1 MSDKESNVFE
11 RIESENITPMSRR
24 ERWSDTFQSWVVT
37 PFEIIWEDTRT
48 KVGSII
54 LVAYILMGTLG
65 VWVTDPPKLNEG
77 PSYLGMLNS
86 EHVIQPLGI
95 PEFSVLG
102 WTYTGIWK
110 YPLGTNNWGVDI
122 MEQAVHATPD
132 MLLMALAGGGF
143 MTGVAVLTGTL
154 AGYKR
159 GLVGRI
165 ILTAIDIQITIPGL
179 PLLIVIAVAISPS
192 NPILVGILLSIDG
205 WPNLARSLY
214 SQVIS
219 TREESY
225 VEASRTIG
233 LGPGAIIRDDILP
246 SVMPY
251 VMINF
256 MRNTVRVIHASVALY
271 FLGALPLTRN
281 NWGIM
286 LDKAFDNVSLL
297 TLNNMNW
304 VLTPIVLIGGL
315 GFGTILLSQGLD
327 RLFNPRVRARHSDEG
342 DGLTD
347 FK

>member
-1 MSDKESNVFE
+1 MSDKETNVFE
-11 RIESENITPMSRR
+11 RIESGTPMTRQ
-24 ERWSDTFQSWVVT
+24 ERWRDTYESWIVT
-37 PFEIIWEDTRT
+37 PFQIIWEDTRT
-48 KVGSII
+48 KLGSLI
-54 LVAYILMGTLG
+54 LLFYVLMGTVA
-65 VWVTDPPKLNEG
+65 VWITDPPELNEG
-77 PSYLGMLNS
+77 PAYVDVFSS
-86 EHVIQPLGI
+86 EYTIHPFGI
-95 PEFSVLG
+95 SDFTLFG

-110 YPLGTNNWGVDI
+110 FPLGTNNWGVDL
-122 MEQAVHATPD
+122 MEQAIHATPD

-143 MTGVAVLTGTL
+143 MTVVAVLTGTI

-159 GLVGRI
+159 GLVGRA
-165 ILTAIDIQITIPGL
+165 ILTLIDIQITIPGL
-179 PLLIVIAVAISPS
+179 PLLIVVAVALSPS

-233 LGPGAIIRDDILP
+233 LGSTSIIRDDILP

-256 MRNTVRVIHASVALY
+256 MKNSVQVIHASVALY

-286 LDKAFDNVSLL
+286 LNKAFDNVSFL
-297 TLNNMNW
+297 TLDNMNW
-304 VLTPIVLIGGL
+304 IMLPILLIGGL

-327 RLFNPRVRARHSDEG
+327 RLFNPRVRARHSDED
-342 DGLTD
+342 DGIAP
-347 FK
+347 FE